1 MAKAKR
7 KSKSIPVLQ
16 QDNTQVQQMLER
28 YHEVANNLHSSSD
41 QKQAEAAL
49 AEINNMP
56 EGVQIALLKALSK
69 EHHTDAADI
78 LIAINELSPTKS
90 IRKEARRSLI
100 HLEEARIYPH
110 WRPPVDRTSAV
121 QVATSP
127 LRFWKGVV
135 TDSLDIGEVELVLC
149 FELEENPS
157 QVRVLTFLL
166 EFWHEGVKDFFT
178 RIESKRNVEELI
190 TEMSARLEDVQ
201 NKECSLAQGRR
212 LILDALAVN
221 KRHGTLPH
229 RDYRSNVSLVNQ
241 LVLEAPNLEE
251 EEEAEHEEEDKE
263 ERIDIHGLKSGE
275 VVINFVES
283 WVDGDYDIAYDLL
296 SADSPIREGLTKDD
310 WIERRED
317 WAEKADLYDLEPDYI
332 HEREPQESKL
342 WLPRMFSAQRSTSRK
357 EIDAGWSIELGETP
371 DGVLP
376 EFPQA
381 TAIYEETKRHWF
393 WASYTLVQ
401 EEGEWR
407 IQSMADEVA
416 NAQLLSIEELQKRIR
431 EHEDSLNEFTKQH
444 KPTGLDEKEAVQYL
458 DSILWRVMQMT
469 YYTDALI
476 KKLPLDRSLYQDAA
490 GIMLLLRKYER
501 CAVYL
506 EPLVQ
511 RFAEQRGLS
520 LRQIAAV
527 QRELSKQYFEEGDDE
542 RAERFLELAEEALR
556 ESLAIEDSFEAHI
569 SIAELLI
576 DKNEHLDEAEDHLLQ
591 AGALTTEPSDEA
603 HIELHLG
610 EISVER
616 EQYEE
621 ALSHYQRVAD
631 IQPDYAESWLDIAET
646 HRKLKNYEEAE
657 ANYKRAMELEPDNED
672 YYYIL
677 SQMYSENNQTSK
689 AIETI
694 EDGLSNNPDS
704 SILNMYLALMYLES
718 GDYRQAEI
726 FLDKAESIDPE
737 APFVQAMRQILNL
750 NKLSKTPRV
759 PNIPKLS
766 KPGKKKRR

>member
-7 KSKSIPVLQ
+7 KSRSVPVLQ
-16 QDNTQVQQMLER
+16 QDNTQVQQIVEQ
-28 YHEVANNLHSSSD
+28 YHQIADNLHNSTD
-41 QKQAEAAL
+41 RKQAEAAL

-56 EGVQIALLKALSK
+56 EGAQIALLKALSK

-78 LIAINELSPTKS
+78 LIAVNELSPTKS

-100 HLEEARIYPH
+100 HLEEARIYPR
-110 WRPPVDRTSAV
+110 WRPPVDRTPAV

-149 FELEENPS
+149 FELEENPR

-166 EFWHEGVKDFFT
+166 EFWHDGVKDFFS

-190 TEMSARLEDVQ
+190 AEMSARLHEVKT
-201 NKECSLAQGRR
+201 KECSLAQGRR
-212 LILDALAVN
+212 LLLDALAVN
-221 KRHGTLPH
+221 KRHGTPPH

-241 LVLEAPNLEE
+241 LVLEAPGLEE
-251 EEEAEHEEEDKE
+251 EEKAELEEEDE
-263 ERIDIHGLKSGE
+263 EEHINIHGLKPTE

-283 WVDGDYDIAYDLL
+283 WADGDYDIAYDLL
-296 SADSPIREGLTKDD
+296 SAGSPMREGLTKDE

-317 WAEKADLYDLEPDYI
+317 WSEKADPYDLEPDYI

-342 WLPRMFSAQRSTSRK
+342 WLPRLFSAQRSTSRK
-357 EIDAGWSIELGETP
+357 EIEAGWSIELEETP
-371 DGVLP
+371 DDVLP
-376 EFPQA
+376 ELPQA

-393 WASYTLVQ
+393 WSSYTLVQ
-401 EEGEWR
+401 EEEEWR
-407 IQSMADEVA
+407 IQSMTDEVA
-416 NAQLLSIEELQKRIR
+416 NAQLLSIEELQKRIQ

-444 KPTGLDEKEAVQYL
+444 KPTGLDEKEALQYL

-476 KKLPLDRSLYQDAA
+476 KKVPLDRSLYQDAA
-490 GIMLLLRKYER
+490 SIMLLFRKYER

-506 EPLVQ
+506 EPLAR

-520 LRQIAAV
+520 LRQLAAV
-527 QRELSKQYFEEGDDE
+527 QRELSKRYFDEGDDE
-542 RAERFLELAEEALR
+542 RAERFQELAEEALG

-576 DKNEHLDEAEDHLLQ
+576 DKNERLDEAEDHLLQ
-591 AGALTTEPSDEA
+591 ARALTTDPSDEA

-616 EQYEE
+616 GQNEE

-631 IQPDYAESWLDIAET
+631 IQPDYAQSWFDIAET
-646 HRKLKNYEEAE
+646 HRMLKNYEEAE
-657 ANYKRAMELEPDNED
+657 VNYKRAIELEPDNED
-672 YYYIL
+672 YYYLL
-677 SQMYSENNQTSK
+677 SQMYTENNQTSK
-689 AIETI
+689 AIEAI

-726 FLDKAESIDPE
+726 FLDKAERLDPE

-750 NKLSKTPRV
+750 NKLTKTPRV